1 MATLTSVKS
10 GNWSDPTVWN
20 LNRLPAAGDQVVI
33 ASGHTVTYDIVE
45 GSANDIILGSSS
57 NPSAIDIDIYGTLQ
71 FDTSAT
77 QPLRLRFNGYIR
89 LRSTGKLLV
98 GTPTNPMPVGVTIM
112 KTTAGYH
119 MVLYDNNAEVSLVG
133 SPNVP
138 YDSSQGWYR
147 FITTLASSAASGAT
161 QITVSEDLNWQVGDF
176 VMLPRLSSVEAPT
189 STVLSFLAQVT
200 AVSGNTLTLSASL
213 PHAYPAGA
221 WVAKVNRPITLYFN
235 NNATGN
241 YVFANAASG
250 NYLNVTGLRW
260 AWFQVSGTSP
270 NYFLLVINFNDSNIS
285 YNTMLSNYLS
295 TAAIQTANFTEP
307 TIYYHCGAPMQG
319 NNAPARHIG
328 GVLSFHAVFL
338 GSRHGTLIE
347 NAHVWNWY
355 VFGNFSN
362 KVSIKNCTIFN
373 FCPRYS
379 VYHIVEDSVIYGLHV
394 FQNFVTPYLNRNIF
408 RNCKF
413 YNYSSLGYS
422 TTLRSRFDWGDM
434 GGLVLADY
442 HDCELYGTWV
452 EPYTFS
458 DAFGYDMPRVRFF
471 NKKVGDTV
479 IKEQEFQ
486 VGGIIQSEENEVPP
500 PSLLPNPATFKLSPK
515 NPNLAV
521 VKDFFIAPRQKLL
534 VAVKRTNN
542 LTNASIRLVS
552 LNEKFVSNPETSGSD
567 AIDLSSMI
575 ADTWHLLVLE
585 NDSDEIKVVR
595 VLAKGTTG
603 NLYVA
608 VQNQVLLFNEFYLI
622 AY

>member
-1 MATLTSVKS
+1 
-10 GNWSDPTVWN
+10 
-20 LNRLPAAGDQVVI
+20 
-33 ASGHTVTYDIVE
+33 
-45 GSANDIILGSSS
+45 
-57 NPSAIDIDIYGTLQ
+57 
-71 FDTSAT
+71 
-77 QPLRLRFNGYIR
+77 
-89 LRSTGKLLV
+89 
-98 GTPTNPMPVGVTIM
+98 
-112 KTTAGYH
+112 
-119 MVLYDNNAEVSLVG
+119 
-133 SPNVP
+133 
-138 YDSSQGWYR
+138 
-147 FITTLASSAASGAT
+147 
-161 QITVSEDLNWQVGDF
+161 
-176 VMLPRLSSVEAPT
+176 
-189 STVLSFLAQVT
+189 
-200 AVSGNTLTLSASL
+200 
-213 PHAYPAGA
+213 
-221 WVAKVNRPITLYFN
+221 
-235 NNATGN
+235 
-241 YVFANAASG
+241 
-250 NYLNVTGLRW
+250 
-260 AWFQVSGTSP
+260 
-270 NYFLLVINFNDSNIS
+270 
-285 YNTMLSNYLS
+285 
-295 TAAIQTANFTEP
+295 
-307 TIYYHCGAPMQG
+307 
-319 NNAPARHIG
+319 
-328 GVLSFHAVFL
+328 
-338 GSRHGTLIE
+338 
-347 NAHVWNWY
+347 
-355 VFGNFSN
+355 
-362 KVSIKNCTIFN
+362 
-373 FCPRYS
+373 
-379 VYHIVEDSVIYGLHV
+379 
-394 FQNFVTPYLNRNIF
+394 
-408 RNCKF
+408 
-413 YNYSSLGYS
+413 
-422 TTLRSRFDWGDM
+422 M

-552 LNEKFVSNPETSGSD
+552 LNEQFVSNPETSGSD